1 MKNIGQYNQD
11 LSVPRK
17 KDIDSLETRIKT
29 NEDNIAM
36 AESDIEGLT
45 TDVGILKTDV
55 TSVKT
60 ALNLKQDTIV
70 GAASTIV
77 ENNLTADK
85 VLVSDASGKVGVS
98 DVTSTE
104 LNYLD
109 GVTSNVQ
116 TQLDGK
122 QGINDEIQAVRL
134 RGGISS
140 IINNASAVSINPA
153 VNAIGFLLHNGG
165 NVQIFYDGYL
175 MPFQNQEI
183 DTLFDGKSST
193 YINFGTGPRNAKN
206 EGVCRWSETT
216 QYPQNARVMYQTTS
230 GVFRWYKA
238 LKESQGVIPEGD
250 STGAW
255 EDVSISSS
263 PNKMD
268 VRNLDIS
275 IVIDSPSTF
284 KYENGISLY
293 WRALNQNCGYYKIEV
308 YDSVQNQYALVA
320 ERDNIPHDEVVNT
333 QYLRTKVNGDGKR
346 ARITLRSQPGQFG
359 GWFAATQIAL
369 TGIGG
374 GIEGT
379 LVNRGG
385 STMYGNLSPYIDGG
399 ASLGTSSAQWEQVR
413 AQNIYGNVNNTT
425 STFSQASSRTNISSG
440 DKLSTIFGKI
450 AKWFSDLGSLAF
462 KSSVA
467 KSDLANDVQTS
478 LDKADSALQSAP
490 VISVN
495 SKTGAVTLGA
505 VDIGAL
511 PLTGGTLSGNLNLN
525 TNKLCLNEDGYQVS
539 APMGHLQ
546 IKKDTDLTPNG
557 VAITEYNDNENK
569 QLHFVVNDSS
579 DGSHNTQAVLKKN
592 TLQLYNNAVSGSSTT
607 VGYVNVKGVADAI
620 DDHDAVNLSQLNA
633 VKSKIPSNI
642 YNPNL
647 LANWDLSN
655 TINTTGITSWSL
667 SGGSSM
673 PVFNGYSFGGTPS
686 DKPTVEIVSSY
697 FVKLTNTVSSESRL
711 WNNTSNAIIGPNK
724 TYTFSVLV
732 EPYGFT
738 PNENTY
744 IYVKGQ
750 VTSPEIKSSNYD
762 NGLYMLT
769 FATGYNII
777 PVTDFVGIALG
788 SAGFMYIKGMKL
800 EEGTNQTL
808 CHKNYSG
815 DWVVTDSFNPQ
826 IELAKISQWKKDVEY
841 GADVWKYIGS
851 PLLPLSGGTMT
862 GPINMGNQKIT
873 RLADGT
879 NDADAVNLGQLN
891 KLAPKGIAD
900 ITFGNIVLSSAIE
913 VLHNTLFDC
922 TYTGKIRS
930 STVIGGGASIPV
942 SNTSYIV
949 SVSGSDFGYSYGPC
963 AVQKDKDSWN
973 VTIRMLCTSRDAPN
987 SITVPCLVW

>member
-17 KDIDSLETRIKT
+17 KDIDSLEARIKT
-29 NEDNIAM
+29 NEDNITM
-36 AESDIEGLT
+36 AESDIEGLN
-45 TDVGILKTDV
+45 TDVSTLKTDV

-60 ALNLKQDTIV
+60 ALSSKQDTVV

-77 ENNLTADK
+77 EDNLSANK
-85 VLVSDASGKVGVS
+85 VLVSDTSGKVGADASISNTS
-98 DVTSTE
+98 DVITMNKRLIAQYNILCTNNEKIVELDTDTFSYPAVRFGQNASTKAIKIFGEVEDKVVEFSTE
-104 LNYLD
+104 
-109 GVTSNVQ
+109 
-116 TQLDGK
+116 
-122 QGINDEIQAVRL
+122 
-134 RGGISS
+134 
-140 IINNASAVSINPA
+140 
-153 VNAIGFLLHNGG
+153 
-165 NVQIFYDGYL
+165 
-175 MPFQNQEI
+175 
-183 DTLFDGKSST
+183 
-193 YINFGTGPRNAKN
+193 
-206 EGVCRWSETT
+206 SEDF
-216 QYPQNARVMYQTTS
+216 V
-230 GVFRWYKA
+230 
-238 LKESQGVIPEGD
+238 
-250 STGAW
+250 
-255 EDVSISSS
+255 
-263 PNKMD
+263 
-268 VRNLDIS
+268 
-275 IVIDSPSTF
+275 
-284 KYENGISLY
+284 
-293 WRALNQNCGYYKIEV
+293 
-308 YDSVQNQYALVA
+308 
-320 ERDNIPHDEVVNT
+320 
-333 QYLRTKVNGDGKR
+333 
-346 ARITLRSQPGQFG
+346 TLR
-359 GWFAATQIAL
+359 
-369 TGIGG
+369 
-374 GIEGT
+374 
-379 LVNRGG
+379 
-385 STMYGNLSPYIDGG
+385 
-399 ASLGTSSAQWEQVR
+399 
-413 AQNIYGNVNNTT
+413 
-425 STFSQASSRTNISSG
+425 
-440 DKLSTIFGKI
+440 
-450 AKWFSDLGSLAF
+450 
-462 KSSVA
+462 
-467 KSDLANDVQTS
+467 
-478 LDKADSALQSAP
+478 
-490 VISVN
+490 
-495 SKTGAVTLGA
+495 
-505 VDIGAL
+505 
-511 PLTGGTLSGNLNLN
+511 
-525 TNKLCLNEDGYQVS
+525 
-539 APMGHLQ
+539 
-546 IKKDTDLTPNG
+546 
-557 VAITEYNDNENK
+557 
-569 QLHFVVNDSS
+569 
-579 DGSHNTQAVLKKN
+579 
-592 TLQLYNNAVSGSSTT
+592 
-607 VGYVNVKGVADAI
+607 GVADAI

-922 TYTGKIRS
+922 TYTGEIRS